1 MPRQSA
7 QSRRL
12 AELMEGIDIA
22 MCTTLGPNGYP
33 VSRPL
38 STQAAAFDGERV
50 WFFVE
55 ADSPKVEEIRAHPKV
70 NLGYVSH
77 KDNTYVSLAGDARV
91 YRDQAL
97 IDEMWSDALKAYFP
111 RGRTDPNLA
120 LLEVMATSAEYWD
133 GPASTLGKLVRFVIA
148 RVTKREEVLGE
159 NRIVDL
165 GRGASA
171 RKRLPPSHANAR
183 KGARKAAKSVLA
195 TGAGAKQRAGT
206 RGAAKSATTGR
217 KSTASRGGSR
227 TAAAKSTGSTRKS
240 PAKASG
246 SARKSATAAARKRA
260 R

>member
-1 MPRQSA
+1 MPRPSA

-50 WFFVE
+50 WFFVA

-77 KDNTYVSLAGDARV
+77 AKNTYVSLAGDARV

-97 IDEMWSDALKAYFP
+97 IDGMWSDALKAYFP

-171 RKRLPPSHANAR
+171 RKRLPPSHADAR

-195 TGAGAKQRAGT
+195 TGAKQGGARKTATAKSTTRAT
-206 RGAAKSATTGR
+206 TARKPSAAKAGARKPPAKSARTTARNAPSKSPRTTAR
-217 KSTASRGGSR
+217 KASR
-227 TAAAKSTGSTRKS
+227 
-240 PAKASG
+240 
-246 SARKSATAAARKRA
+246 
-260 R
+260 

>member
-50 WFFVE
+50 WFFVA

-77 KDNTYVSLAGDARV
+77 AKNTYVSLAGDARV

-195 TGAGAKQRAGT
+195 TGAGAKKRAGT

-217 KSTASRGGSR
+217 KSASGGARARKS
-227 TAAAKSTGSTRKS
+227 AAKSTGSARKS
-240 PAKASG
+240 ATQSSG
-246 SARKSATAAARKRA
+246 SARKSASAAARKRA

>member
-12 AELMEGIDIA
+12 AELMEDIDIA

-50 WFFVE
+50 WFFVA
-55 ADSPKVEEIRAHPKV
+55 ADSPKVVEIRAHPKV

-77 KDNTYVSLAGDARV
+77 AKNTYVSLAGDARV

-171 RKRLPPSHANAR
+171 RKRLPPSHADAR

-195 TGAGAKQRAGT
+195 TGAKKTARKT
-206 RGAAKSATTGR
+206 GAAKTTSRAATGR
-217 KSTASRGGSR
+217 KQAS
-227 TAAAKSTGSTRKS
+227 ARKS
-240 PAKASG
+240 PAK
-246 SARKSATAAARKRA
+246 SARKAPSKSPRTAARRTS

>member
-1 MPRQSA
+1 MPRPSA

-50 WFFVE
+50 WFFVQ
-55 ADSPKVEEIRAHPKV
+55 ADSPKVEEIRAHPQV
-70 NLGYVSH
+70 NLAYVSH
-77 KDNTYVSLAGDARV
+77 AKNTYVSLAGDARV

-97 IDEMWSDALKAYFP
+97 IDDMWSDALKAYFP

-120 LLEVMATSAEYWD
+120 LLEVVATSAEYWD

-159 NRIVDL
+159 NLIIDL

-195 TGAGAKQRAGT
+195 TGTGASKGGARKAGASKTASRA
-206 RGAAKSATTGR
+206 APGR
-217 KSTASRGGSR
+217 KSTAAR
-227 TAAAKSTGSTRKS
+227 STTRKA
-240 PAKASG
+240 PAKA
-246 SARKSATAAARKRA
+246 ARTRA
-260 R
+260 RGLSR

>member
-50 WFFVE
+50 WFFVA

-77 KDNTYVSLAGDARV
+77 AKNTYVSLAGDARV

-159 NRIVDL
+159 NRIIDL

-171 RKRLPPSHANAR
+171 RKRLPPSHADAR

-195 TGAGAKQRAGT
+195 TGAKKTARKTGPAKTTSRA
-206 RGAAKSATTGR
+206 ATGR
-217 KSTASRGGSR
+217 KQAS
-227 TAAAKSTGSTRKS
+227 ARKS
-240 PAKASG
+240 PAK
-246 SARKSATAAARKRA
+246 SARKAPSKSTRTTARKASR
-260 R
+260 

>member
-50 WFFVE
+50 WFFVA

-77 KDNTYVSLAGDARV
+77 AKNTYVSLAGDARV
-91 YRDQAL
+91 YRDQAR

-171 RKRLPPSHANAR
+171 RKRLPPSHADAR

-195 TGAGAKQRAGT
+195 TGAKRAGA
-206 RGAAKSATTGR
+206 RKASAAKKTSRAATGR
-217 KSTASRGGSR
+217 KQAS
-227 TAAAKSTGSTRKS
+227 ARKS
-240 PAKASG
+240 PAK
-246 SARKSATAAARKRA
+246 SARTATARKASSKSSRTAARRTS

>member
-1 MPRQSA
+1 MPRQSV

-50 WFFVE
+50 WFFVA

-70 NLGYVSH
+70 NLGYASH
-77 KDNTYVSLAGDARV
+77 AKNTYVSLAGDARV

-171 RKRLPPSHANAR
+171 RKRLPPSHADAR

-195 TGAGAKQRAGT
+195 TGAKKTARKTGAAKKTSRTATGRKQSSARES
-206 RGAAKSATTGR
+206 AAKSAR
-217 KSTASRGGSR
+217 KAPSKSTRTTARKASR
-227 TAAAKSTGSTRKS
+227 
-240 PAKASG
+240 
-246 SARKSATAAARKRA
+246 
-260 R
+260 

>member
-55 ADSPKVEEIRAHPKV
+55 ADSPKVGEIRAHPKV

-97 IDEMWSDALKAYFP
+97 IDAMWSDALKAYFP
-111 RGRTDPNLA
+111 RGRTDPKLA
-120 LLEVMATSAEYWD
+120 LLEVGATSAENWD

-195 TGAGAKQRAGT
+195 TGAKSAGARRTGAAKKTSRAGT
-206 RGAAKSATTGR
+206 ARKPTAAGKTARKPPAKSAVT
-217 KSTASRGGSR
+217 
-227 TAAAKSTGSTRKS
+227 
-240 PAKASG
+240 
-246 SARKSATAAARKRA
+246 RA
-260 R
+260 RTSSR

>member
-50 WFFVE
+50 WFFVA

-77 KDNTYVSLAGDARV
+77 AKNTYVSLAGDARV

-171 RKRLPPSHANAR
+171 RKRLPPSHADAR
-183 KGARKAAKSVLA
+183 KGARRAAKSVLA
-195 TGAGAKQRAGT
+195 TGAGAKKAM
-206 RGAAKSATTGR
+206 SA
-217 KSTASRGGSR
+217 
-227 TAAAKSTGSTRKS
+227 RKS
-240 PAKASG
+240 PAKKAGGARASAAKTAGRTRKPASKRSG
-246 SARKSATAAARKRA
+246 SARKTAAAAARKRT